1 MNLPEYNSNRQL
13 GEKGVTIV
21 KNIVESKLD
30 WIFRKV
36 SLDDDFGIDGY
47 IDILEDKKYVTGKS
61 IAIQIKTGES
71 YFTNLS
77 QSGWIYYGENKHL
90 NYYMNIDTPVIIALV
105 NPKTQ
110 QVYWSEFDIN
120 IISKTKMGWKLL
132 IKKNQILEEKQ
143 KLKSITNL
151 AIDYTS
157 QLENLTQIN
166 KKMIKSKIIFVAVGK
181 EEIIEKN
188 YNGFKQILKW
198 LTASDEMIRKCQG
211 KLIISVFGYDEDVR
225 GLYQI
230 EEVRTWMQGVLPIF
244 KYWGYFLNMELP
256 KINLTSLCVL
266 LLCNIELNLLEYDE
280 IKKSWKT
287 EYDLEE
293 SAEFKKQIFHWLN
306 EFADNH
312 NIEEKIVF
320 EQSMKIMKI
329 IDKISD
335 EDVIEIRKKY
345 GFS

>member
-47 IDILEDKKYVTGKS
+47 IDILEEKKYVTGKS
-61 IAIQIKTGES
+61 IALQIKTGES

-90 NYYMNIDTPVIIALV
+90 NYYMNIETPIIIALV
-105 NPKTQ
+105 NPITQ

-120 IISKTKMGWKLL
+120 TISKTKTGWKLL

-157 QLENLTQIN
+157 QLENLEKIN
-166 KKMIKSKIIFVAVGK
+166 KEMIISKIIFLAVGK
-181 EEIIEKN
+181 EEIIEEN
-188 YNGFKQILKW
+188 YDGFIKVLKW
-198 LTASDEMIRKCQG
+198 LTASDEMIKKCKG
-211 KLIISVFGYDEDVR
+211 KLIISVFGYDEDER

-230 EEVRTWMQGVLPIF
+230 NEVRTWMQGVLPIF

-256 KINLTSLCVL
+256 KANLTSLNVL
-266 LLCNIELNLLEYDE
+266 LLCNIELDLLEYDG
-280 IKKSWKT
+280 IKKGWNV

-293 SAEFKKQIFHWLN
+293 STEFKKQIFHWLN
-306 EFADNH
+306 EFAH
-312 NIEEKIVF
+312 NYNIDEKIIF

-335 EDVIEIRKKY
+335 EEVSEIRKKY
-345 GFS
+345 GFV

>member
-1 MNLPEYNSNRQL
+1 MNLPEYNLNRQL

-21 KNIVESKLD
+21 KNIVETELN

-47 IDILEDKKYVTGKS
+47 IDILEEKKYVTGKS

-71 YFTNLS
+71 YFNNPS
-77 QSGWIYYGENKHL
+77 QSGWNYYGENKHL

-105 NPKTQ
+105 NPNTE

-120 IISKTKMGWKLL
+120 TISKTKKGWKLL
-132 IKKNQILEEKQ
+132 IKKNQILKEKQ

-157 QLENLTQIN
+157 QLEYLESIN
-166 KKMIKSKIIFVAVGK
+166 KVMIDSKIIFLAVNK
-181 EEIIEKN
+181 EDIIEEN
-188 YNGFKQILKW
+188 YDGFIKVLKW
-198 LTASDEMIRKCQG
+198 LTASDEMIEKCQG
-211 KLIISVFGYDEDVR
+211 KIIISVFGYDEDER

-230 EEVRTWMQGVLPIF
+230 EEVRTWMQGVLPVF
-244 KYWGYFLNMELP
+244 KYWGYFLNMELA
-256 KINLTSLCVL
+256 KTNITSLSVL
-266 LLCNIELNLLEYDE
+266 LFCSIDIDLLEYDK
-280 IKKSWKT
+280 IKKSWKV
-287 EYDLEE
+287 EYDLEQ
-293 SAEFKKQIFHWLN
+293 SAKFKNQIFYWLN

-312 NIEEKIVF
+312 NIKEKIVF

-329 IDKISD
+329 IDKITD
-335 EDVIEIRKKY
+335 KKIIENRKKY
-345 GFS
+345 GFE